1 MSSFKQKLKTLLSDS
16 SSFNIPINNEQKF
29 GQTMIKIYRKVKSYN
44 NIQSKFYNINFKIY
58 SSKNKNSQIN
68 KYFPEKTGNISKNKN
83 GISPK
88 TAINMIEA
96 LSLLKNYNS
105 RNCNKDPFY
114 EKMNKYINNT
124 SKTNQKI
131 QRDLYYFKI
140 DNSNSNYYRCN
151 RPKSFFNDKN
161 NRNKGKQIY
170 NLKQSYH
177 KNVIDLINKEDNLL
191 YCNNENNIKKENF
204 NIFDSFNEFKNH
216 RKKNFF
222 NFSRNNSKNNI
233 SKTNYKTNYN
243 FNF

>member
-1 MSSFKQKLKTLLSDS
+1 MSSFKQKLKTLLIDS
-16 SSFNIPINNEQKF
+16 SSFKNPINNEEKF

-44 NIQSKFYNINFKIY
+44 NIQSKLLNTNYKIY

-68 KYFPEKTGNISKNKN
+68 KYFPEKSDYISKNKK

-114 EKMNKYINNT
+114 EKMNKYLNDN

-140 DNSNSNYYRCN
+140 NNSNYNYRRCN
-151 RPKSFFNDKN
+151 RPKSYFN
-161 NRNKGKQIY
+161 NRNNNNKNKQIY
-170 NLKQSYH
+170 NLKQSCPG
-177 KNVIDLINKEDNLL
+177 NVIDLINKEDNLL
-191 YCNNENNIKKENF
+191 YYNNENNIKKENYNF
-204 NIFDSFNEFKNH
+204 IDSFNEYSKM
-216 RKKNFF
+216 RKKDYF
-222 NFSRNNSKNNI
+222 NFSRNKSNKYL
-233 SKTNYKTNYN
+233 SKTNYNYN

>member
-1 MSSFKQKLKTLLSDS
+1 MSSFKQKLKTLLIDS
-16 SSFNIPINNEQKF
+16 SSFKNPINNEEKF

-44 NIQSKFYNINFKIY
+44 NIQSKLLNTNYKIY

-68 KYFPEKTGNISKNKN
+68 KNFPEKSNHISKNKKK

-114 EKMNKYINNT
+114 EKMNKYLSDN
-124 SKTNQKI
+124 SKTNQKV

-140 DNSNSNYYRCN
+140 NNSNSNYSKCN
-151 RPKSFFNDKN
+151 RPKSYFNSRNNNNKN
-161 NRNKGKQIY
+161 KNIY

-177 KNVIDLINKEDNLL
+177 SNAIDLINKEDNLL
-191 YCNNENNIKKENF
+191 YNIKKDNF
-204 NIFDSFNEFKNH
+204 NFIDSFNEYKKN
-216 RKKNFF
+216 RKKNLF
-222 NFSRNNSKNNI
+222 NFSRNKSNKYL
-233 SKTNYKTNYN
+233 SKTNYNYN